1 MMQISKDNKN
11 VNQSTFDEERG
22 RAREAGVQLGRARE
36 DSGEVSRTR
45 EAGVQHGRTR
55 ETGTQH
61 SSIREPAVQFSRT
74 REAGAQHGGIRE
86 ASTQLSRTRELVL
99 CALMCA
105 LLVVSSFITVP
116 FGPVPFTLQTFVV
129 PLIILLMRPAN
140 VAKTTGLYL
149 LMGAIGLP
157 VFSGMQGSIAHLL
170 GPTGGFLISYLVGG
184 VFASVVRCKIAAH
197 TSKIFLADSASLLIF
212 LVICYFLGW
221 VWLMFAANIS
231 AAAAFASGVVPFI
244 FIDVFKYIAA
254 FAVTKAVRAALN
266 IN

>member
-1 MMQISKDNKN
+1 MQISKDNKN
-11 VNQSTFDEERG
+11 VNQSTFDGEHG
-22 RAREAGVQLGRARE
+22 RTCEAGAQLSRACEASGEFSSTCEDAAQVNYAREAGVQH
-36 DSGEVSRTR
+36 SGTR
-45 EAGVQHGRTR
+45 EAG
-55 ETGTQH
+55 TQ
-61 SSIREPAVQFSRT
+61 SS
-74 REAGAQHGGIRE
+74 GICE

-99 CALMCA
+99 RALMCA

-184 VFASVVRCKIAAH
+184 VFASGVRCKIAAH

-254 FAVTKAVRAALN
+254 FAVAKAVRAALH